1 MTLFKHWINERAV
14 FANSKREWLFDA
26 ESVPFARNGWQPSN
40 MFDPPELE
48 QFLRDRH
55 SNILPSPGL
64 SATVTQFSEL
74 GDPVELIATY
84 QGNKIGLHARY
95 VIDSMA
101 PRAPHEN
108 S

>member
-48 QFLRDRH
+48 QFLRDRA
-55 SNILPSPGL
+55 L
-64 SATVTQFSEL
+64 
-74 GDPVELIATY
+74 
-84 QGNKIGLHARY
+84 
-95 VIDSMA
+95 
-101 PRAPHEN
+101 
-108 S
+108 